1 MEKNTEPLKNVETR
15 IEELESNIHERE
27 AQLKN
32 RAGEFKKE
40 LQKELSPEEV
50 VKKYPLQSTGISL
63 LCGVLAG
70 IVVRAVVSQPSEKN
84 IQQAMHL
91 KSEPSE
97 LKSAIGSIGIDAL
110 RSGKDLAFNYLK
122 YYLDN
127 KIQQKKG

>member
-1 MEKNTEPLKNVETR
+1 MEKKTEPLKNIEAR
-15 IEELESNIHERE
+15 IDELENNIHERE

-32 RAGEFKKE
+32 RAGEFKQE
-40 LQKELSPEEV
+40 LQNELSPEKV

-63 LCGVLAG
+63 LFGILAG
-70 IVVRAVVSQPSEKN
+70 KVLRAVVTRPSEKN

-97 LKSAIGSIGIDAL
+97 LKSAIASIGIDAL

-127 KIQQKKG
+127 TIQKKKG